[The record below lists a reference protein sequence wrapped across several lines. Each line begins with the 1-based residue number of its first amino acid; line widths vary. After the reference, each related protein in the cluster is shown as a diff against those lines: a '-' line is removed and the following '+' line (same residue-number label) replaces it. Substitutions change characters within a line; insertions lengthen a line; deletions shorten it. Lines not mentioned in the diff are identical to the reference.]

1 VTDLGVNT
9 TGHAALM
16 NAIYRNQRHVYDA
29 TRKFYLL
36 GRDTMIERLAVP
48 PGGSVLEIGCGTG
61 RNLIA
66 AAKIYPAARLFGLD
80 ISNEMLETARLATRK
95 SGLESRVVLAQADA
109 ATFNPE
115 TDFAEPGFDRIFMS
129 YTLSMIPD
137 WPKALRNAF
146 LALKPGGQLHIVD
159 FGQQEGL
166 PEWFRKA
173 LRHWLALFH
182 VTPRAML
189 QGELAELSLETG
201 ADYQFGPI
209 CRGYAWL
216 GMVCKK

>member
-166 PEWFRKA
+166 PE
-173 LRHWLALFH
+173 
-182 VTPRAML
+182 
-189 QGELAELSLETG
+189 
-201 ADYQFGPI
+201 
-209 CRGYAWL
+209 
-216 GMVCKK
+216 